1 MNIIE
6 IIVLGA
12 AAICIAYLV
21 IQLYISR
28 RVIRTLQE
36 TAIIVTP
43 PAKKKGK
50 FGSCL
55 LQALLFT
62 GVAIAALN
70 LFLK

>member
-1 MNIIE
+1 MNTISII
-6 IIVLGA
+6 LLAGA
-12 AAICIAYLV
+12 IGCIAYLV

-50 FGSCL
+50 LGSCL

-62 GVAIAALN
+62 GAVLAALN
-70 LFLK
+70 LVFK